1 MQRMAGLEDLI
12 SQIPIGDLAKKL
24 GVDESTAKDAVSKAL
39 PALVGGMQA
48 NAKAGGGESLAKAVD
63 KHSPQL
69 VEGGV
74 NLDDVD
80 EEDGKKIVGNVFGG
94 EQQNVVAALAGGQGG
109 GGGGLGDVIGKAL
122 PMLAP
127 MVMSFLAQKGAGT
140 KANAAST
147 GGGGGIGDML
157 GGLLGGGGGG
167 GAAGSGGGLDIGG
180 LLGGLGGMLG
190 GGKK

>member
-1 MQRMAGLEDLI
+1 MAGLEDLI

-48 NAKAGGGESLAKAVD
+48 NAKAGGGASLAKAVD
-63 KHSPQL
+63 KHSPKL

-94 EQQNVVAALAGGQGG
+94 EQKNVVAALAGGQGG

-127 MVMSFLAQKGAGT
+127 MVMSFLAQKGAGA
-140 KANAAST
+140 KASAAST
-147 GGGGGIGDML
+147 GGGGIGDML
-157 GGLLGGGGGG
+157 GGLLGGGGG
-167 GAAGSGGGLDIGG
+167 AAKSGGGLDIGG

>member
-1 MQRMAGLEDLI
+1 MQRMPGLEDLI
-12 SQIPIGDLAKKL
+12 SQIPIGDLARKL
-24 GVDESTAKDAVSKAL
+24 GVDESTAKAAVSKAL

-48 NAKAGGGESLAKAVD
+48 NAEAGGADSLAKAVD

-80 EEDGKKIVGNVFGG
+80 EDDGKKIVKNVFGG
-94 EQQNVVAALAGGQGG
+94 SENQVAAALSTGGAQG

-127 MVMSFLAQKGAGT
+127 VVMSFLAKNKGGQ
-140 KANAAST
+140 ANAAGAS
-147 GGGGGIGDML
+147 GGGGGIADML
-157 GGLLGGGGGG
+157 GGLLGGGGGASSA
-167 GAAGSGGGLDIGG
+167 AAGGGGGLSDLLGG
-180 LLGGLGGMLG
+180 LLGG
-190 GGKK
+190 GKK